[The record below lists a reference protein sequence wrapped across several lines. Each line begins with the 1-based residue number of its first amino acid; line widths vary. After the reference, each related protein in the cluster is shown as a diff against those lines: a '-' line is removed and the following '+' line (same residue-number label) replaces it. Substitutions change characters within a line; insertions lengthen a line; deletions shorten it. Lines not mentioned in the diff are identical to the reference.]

1 MIINSVKVCFE
12 NHTIKVSDM
21 QLEDLIKEQ
30 ERKGTEELNIS
41 LKIAEREWNNVRTS
55 LELCGDTGNFCR
67 EDFIVGIIDE
77 DIILREPLKSP
88 TKSVSFYSPT
98 YYPMYFLRN
107 LLVMEDKLPD
117 LGYQSVEAMYV
128 FIELV
133 TKAASRIGLEG
144 NFAMGFGN
152 GYGYVRTGWL
162 AEKGWAVERDTFYK
176 QFFEGRKTKYD
187 WEFFWDS
194 IKKRFLTN
202 FNTFKSWQND
212 PELHRKE
219 TRSKAKIKP
228 LLV

>member
-1 MIINSVKVCFE
+1 LIINSVKVCFE

-41 LKIAEREWNNVRTS
+41 LRIAEREWNNIRTS